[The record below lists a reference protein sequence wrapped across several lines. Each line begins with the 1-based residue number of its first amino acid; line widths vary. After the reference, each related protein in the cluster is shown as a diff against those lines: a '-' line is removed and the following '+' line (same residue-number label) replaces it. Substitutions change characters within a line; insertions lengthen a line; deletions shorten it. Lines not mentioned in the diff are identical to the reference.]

1 MAREGRRPRGGAEER
16 GRAIRDDELPVVS
29 CDVLV
34 VGGGAAGIAAAISAA
49 RSGAATMLVERYGFL
64 GGLATTALVGA
75 FCGLYTTGPRKR
87 PVVAGVCGDLI
98 RRLRS
103 VGGADDKRTSGVDS
117 RLAAINYDPELLKL
131 VSEQMALEAG
141 VRLLYHTLVVD
152 VLWKTPGTVLEG
164 VVVEN
169 KSGRSAIRAGTIVD
183 TSGDADVAAKAGA
196 EFEYGDGQGGAQA
209 MTTVF
214 RVDNVVSGPALQDAI
229 RGLRA
234 HLVAARDSGR
244 YQFSRVDPV
253 VFPALPEGVVSLNL
267 VSVRGLKAIDAA
279 DLTAAEIEGR
289 RQAFE
294 YLRALRDLVPG
305 FENARLTQLSPQIG
319 VRETRRI
326 LGEYVLTGEEV
337 VAGTKFADGI
347 GLGAWPVEVHNPET
361 GRIDWR
367 YIDKEDDYYSI
378 PFSCLVPK
386 RLENLLVAGR
396 CASTAH
402 VAQASTR
409 VIPQAMAMGEA
420 AGVAA
425 GLALESGRA
434 LRAVPVAEVQAE
446 LKKRGALLGLPEA
459 HPASEE

>member
-1 MAREGRRPRGGAEER
+1 M
-16 GRAIRDDELPVVS
+16 RDQELPTS
-29 CDVLV
+29 ACCDVLV
-34 VGGGAAGIAAAISAA
+34 VGGGVAGIAAAIAAA
-49 RSGAATMLVERYGFL
+49 RSGAATILVERYGFL

-87 PVVAGVCGDLI
+87 PVVAGVCADLI
-98 RRLRS
+98 TRLRS
-103 VGGADDKRTSGVDS
+103 IGGADEKRTSGIDP
-117 RLAAINYDPELLKL
+117 RLAAVNYDPELFKL
-131 VSEQMALEAG
+131 VAERMAEEAG
-141 VRLLYHTLVVD
+141 VGLLYHTLVAD
-152 VLWKTPGTVLEG
+152 VLWETPGTGLSG

-169 KSGRSAIRAGTIVD
+169 KSGRSAILARMVIDA
-183 TSGDADVAAKAGA
+183 SGDADVAARAGV
-196 EFEYGDGQGGAQA
+196 EFEYGDGEGGAQA

-214 RVDNVVSGPALQDAI
+214 RVDNVVSGPALQEAI
-229 RGLRA
+229 RGIRE
-234 HLVAARDSGR
+234 HLVTARDSGL

-253 VFPALPEGVVSLNL
+253 VFPGLPEGVVSVNL
-267 VSVRGLKAIDAA
+267 VSVRGLKATDAA
-279 DLTAAEIEGR
+279 DLTAAEVEGR

-305 FENARLTQLSPQIG
+305 FEKARLIALSPQIG

-367 YIDKEDDYYSI
+367 YIDKEDDCYSI
-378 PFSCLVPK
+378 PFPCLLPK

-420 AGVAA
+420 AGVATS
-425 GLALESGRA
+425 LALDSGCC
-434 LRAVPVAEVQAE
+434 LRTLPVAEVQAE
-446 LKKRGALLGLPEA
+446 LKRRGALLELPTPD
-459 HPASEE
+459 PANEE